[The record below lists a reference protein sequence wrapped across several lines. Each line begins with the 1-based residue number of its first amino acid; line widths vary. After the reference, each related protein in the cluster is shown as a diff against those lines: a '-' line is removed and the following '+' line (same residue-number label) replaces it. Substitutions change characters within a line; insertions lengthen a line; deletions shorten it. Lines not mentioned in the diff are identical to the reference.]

1 MAIID
6 ILGYFSI
13 FLALY
18 FAIFVFSTIFEYK
31 DNFYYKPKR
40 KFQPRVSLVVPCYN
54 EEKTISKTLRSFL
67 NLDYQK
73 NNLEIIVIDDG
84 SADKTLSIA
93 QEFSRKDNRIKVFHK
108 ENGGKYTALN
118 LGIEK
123 STCPYLGTVD
133 ADSFLHK
140 ESLKKIMEQFED
152 QKVMAVISSVRI
164 ANPKTILEGIQYVEY
179 LIGNFLKKV
188 FSFLNGINVV
198 PGPLSVFNK
207 KIFAKIGP
215 YKKAYQTEDLEMALR
230 MQKNNMLIT
239 QAVDAIVYTQGC
251 KTFKE
256 LLRQR
261 LRWNKGGILNY
272 KDYPELFNIKKHGNL
287 AYLLLNSVVG
297 CFVTM
302 GLFIYATYRLI
313 DYAYLK
319 FNQLLLAKEDFFRL
333 SFSFP
338 DWVKFNTTPLFFLG
352 LITLGALL
360 IYVFLGKKFTK
371 DPGPS
376 KMNIIFFI
384 LIFPLVNGI
393 FWIATF
399 LLIIF
404 KRKDLVWD

>member
-1 MAIID
+1 
-6 ILGYFSI
+6 
-13 FLALY
+13 
-18 FAIFVFSTIFEYK
+18 
-31 DNFYYKPKR
+31 
-40 KFQPRVSLVVPCYN
+40 
-54 EEKTISKTLRSFL
+54 
-67 NLDYQK
+67 
-73 NNLEIIVIDDG
+73 
-84 SADKTLSIA
+84 
-93 QEFSRKDNRIKVFHK
+93 
-108 ENGGKYTALN
+108 
-118 LGIEK
+118 
-123 STCPYLGTVD
+123 
-133 ADSFLHK
+133 
-140 ESLKKIMEQFED
+140 MEQFED